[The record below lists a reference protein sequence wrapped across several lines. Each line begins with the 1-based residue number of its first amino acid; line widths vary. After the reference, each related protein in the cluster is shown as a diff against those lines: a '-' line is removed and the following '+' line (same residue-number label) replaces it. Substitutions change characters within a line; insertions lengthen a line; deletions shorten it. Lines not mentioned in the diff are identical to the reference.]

1 MTKKEFDNLKIEDF
15 ENGAVNYSI
24 RKVFTALEIIQK
36 CNPLKNNLDTYLYD
50 IAEWGFGIKKAKPKK
65 EDYGI

>member
-1 MTKKEFDNLKIEDF
+1 MTKKEFDSLKIEDF
-15 ENGAVNYSI
+15 ENGAVNYAI

-36 CNPLKNNLDTYLYD
+36 HNPLRNDLDAYLFQV
-50 IAEWGFGIKKAKPKK
+50 AEWGFGIQKAKPKK